1 MTIDRISSGPLGPID
16 RSGGGAVTPLI
27 LGEASARAVAMAVV
41 ARIAGELGITR
52 NDTPIGS
59 DPYRLHQIGAAV
71 VGHFPS
77 SPAASAGEL
86 QRAIEEI
93 AAAISAD
100 MAARA
105 DGGTLDRVDR
115 ALAHYEPTGPADDG
129 VATVAAFL
137 ERAARE
143 ILAAT

>member
-16 RSGGGAVTPLI
+16 RSGGGVATPFA

-41 ARIAGELGITR
+41 ARIAGELGIAR
-52 NDTPIGS
+52 SDAPLGS
-59 DPYRLHQIGAAV
+59 DPYRLQQIGAAV
-71 VGHFPS
+71 VGHFPA

-100 MAARA
+100 MAARV

-115 ALAHYEPTGPADDG
+115 ALESYEPTGLADDG

-137 ERAARE
+137 ERAAGE